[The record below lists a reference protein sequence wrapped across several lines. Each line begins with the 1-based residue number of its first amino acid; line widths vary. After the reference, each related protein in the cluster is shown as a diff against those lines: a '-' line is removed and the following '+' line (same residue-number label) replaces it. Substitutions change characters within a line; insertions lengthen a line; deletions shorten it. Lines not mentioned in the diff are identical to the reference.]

1 MKGVA
6 LIWLTTL
13 VLVVAEVAGAILWH
27 GQEHSTVTFG
37 FLMVVAT
44 VLNGIWVGLV
54 VPLAAKD

>member
-1 MKGVA
+1 VKGVA

-13 VLVVAEVAGAILWH
+13 VLVVAEVIGAILWH
-27 GQEHSTVTFG
+27 GQEYSTFTFG
-37 FLMVVAT
+37 FLMLVAA

>member
-27 GQEHSTVTFG
+27 GQEYSTVTFG
-37 FLMVVAT
+37 FLMVVAA

>member
-13 VLVVAEVAGAILWH
+13 VLVVAEVIGAILWP

-37 FLMVVAT
+37 FLMVVAA
-44 VLNGIWVGLV
+44 VLNGIWIGLV

>member
-13 VLVVAEVAGAILWH
+13 VLAVAEVAGAILWH

-37 FLMVVAT
+37 FLMVVAA
-44 VLNGIWVGLV
+44 VLNGIWIGLV
-54 VPLAAKD
+54 VPLAAQD